1 MAFPSWLPLGL
12 GIRDYHESG
21 ERTIINVLTKDG
33 SKTHY
38 PAELFFRSSEDF
50 GIFDELACQ
59 YANGHV
65 LDVGA
70 GAGCI
75 TLGLQD
81 LGFDVTAIEISPEAV
96 EVMKDLGVKDA
107 RCGDFFELKEEQW
120 DTILLLMNGIGFTGN
135 LEGLARFLKHVD
147 TILKPGG
154 QILFDSSDLGMA
166 DLNASDFTG
175 EASKYDGEVWYQLEY
190 KGIKG
195 APYYW
200 LYVDQKTM
208 AKYAAEAGFYFELI
222 DEGQEGY
229 YFARLTRLEEEFEFG

>member
-12 GIRDYHESG
+12 GIRDYYESG
-21 ERTIINVLTKDG
+21 KPTIINVLTKDG

-38 PAELFFRSSEDF
+38 LAELFFRSNEDF
-50 GIFDELACQ
+50 GIFDELACE
-59 YANGHV
+59 YAEGRT

-75 TLGLQD
+75 TLALEELGL
-81 LGFDVTAIEISPEAV
+81 DVTAIEISPEAV
-96 EVMKDLGVKDA
+96 EVMKKLGVKDA
-107 RCGDFFELKEEQW
+107 RCGDFFDLKAEQW

-135 LEGLARFLKHVD
+135 LDGLARFLKHAD
-147 TILKPGG
+147 TLLKPGG

-166 DLNASDFTG
+166 DLNAADFIG
-175 EASKYDGEVWYQLEY
+175 EDSKYDGEVWYQLEY

-200 LYVDQKTM
+200 LYIDQNTM
-208 AKYAAEAGFYFELI
+208 AAYASNAGFRFELI
-222 DEGQEGY
+222 EEGDEGY
-229 YFARLTRLEEEFEFG
+229 YFARLTRLEEEY